1 MLSCIVEDPTYG
13 IILLKTNVCESFM
26 AIKFHFTLLDNAER
40 AEKLSECLEVLFFA
54 EALNI

>member
-1 MLSCIVEDPTYG
+1 
-13 IILLKTNVCESFM
+13 M
-26 AIKFHFTLLDNAER
+26 AIKFGFALLDNAER